1 MDDLEKILLEK
12 GITKESLEKMQKI
25 EHELLKL
32 EKASFDKNKDKK
44 RKSRTNINTG
54 DYHKVKPID
63 TKKFYFDEEENLIR
77 QNLQL
82 KPLYQYLLV

>member
-63 TKKFYFDEEENLIR
+63 IDTRVLTVGFDELNFPLH
-77 QNLQL
+77 QNKIFL
-82 KPLYQYLLV
+82 YLLV